1 MAMDDDVND
10 HAVDYSEDAENSD
23 NRLSHHTVIHIDTHA
38 MGCVAVL
45 FSENHKQNQ
54 TSIRN
59 RKQIHQ
65 KPTKNIETPCNL
77 KSNTNP
83 SQIHC

>member
-54 TSIRN
+54 TSISMGG
-59 RKQIHQ
+59 QGGEGPILQYHPQ
-65 KPTKNIETPCNL
+65 LSLPFSFIEFC
-77 KSNTNP
+77 
-83 SQIHC
+83 

>member
-1 MAMDDDVND
+1 MAADDDVND

-54 TSIRN
+54 TSISMGG
-59 RKQIHQ
+59 QGGGEGPLLQYHPQ
-65 KPTKNIETPCNL
+65 LSLPFSFIEFC
-77 KSNTNP
+77 
-83 SQIHC
+83 

>member
-1 MAMDDDVND
+1 MATDDDVND

-54 TSIRN
+54 TSISMGGSRGV
-59 RKQIHQ
+59 RAPYFSTIH
-65 KPTKNIETPCNL
+65 
-77 KSNTNP
+77 S
-83 SQIHC
+83 